1 MIGSVGKTWTALR
14 GFAHSFLVLSDAEG
28 HILADGMPLNL
39 SEKDSTGWGIWV
51 VAKDGTKSLTTESLP

>member
-1 MIGSVGKTWTALR
+1 MDGIAGLCPQLPGAQRR
-14 GFAHSFLVLSDAEG
+14 GG
-28 HILADGMPLNL
+28 GCTLADGTPLNL